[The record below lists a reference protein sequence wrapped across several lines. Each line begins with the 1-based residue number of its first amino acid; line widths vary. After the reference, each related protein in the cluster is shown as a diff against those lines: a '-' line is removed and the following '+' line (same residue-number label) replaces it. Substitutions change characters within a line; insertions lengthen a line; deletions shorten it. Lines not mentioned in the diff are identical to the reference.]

1 MSNHGVEVPNH
12 RRQLI
17 ARIRRICVFS
27 FLVAIVPA
35 AYACKCAQ
43 VSLEVRIHESNSI
56 FTAEVIGTSPGT
68 VTGYGFEGP
77 GFRVYLRVLR
87 SFKGQYR
94 PGDKDVYA
102 TFKGGGSC
110 GIPVVVGQQFLIYRH
125 SGSPWFLGM
134 CNSSTGDQMTADVE
148 KIEKFIAKRTRS

>member
-1 MSNHGVEVPNH
+1 MRNHGIDVPSD
-12 RRQLI
+12 RGQLTV
-17 ARIRRICVFS
+17 RIRRICAFVF
-27 FLVAIVPA
+27 LAAIVPA

-43 VSLEVRIHESNSI
+43 VSLETRVHDGDSI

-77 GFRVYLRVLR
+77 GTWIYIRVLR

-102 TFKGGGSC
+102 TFKTGGSC
-110 GIPVVVGQQFLIYRH
+110 GVPVVVGQQLLVYGYR
-125 SGSPWFLGM
+125 GSWFLGM
-134 CNSSTGDQMTADVE
+134 CNSSSGDQMTADVE
-148 KIEKFIAKRTRS
+148 KIEKFIAKRARS